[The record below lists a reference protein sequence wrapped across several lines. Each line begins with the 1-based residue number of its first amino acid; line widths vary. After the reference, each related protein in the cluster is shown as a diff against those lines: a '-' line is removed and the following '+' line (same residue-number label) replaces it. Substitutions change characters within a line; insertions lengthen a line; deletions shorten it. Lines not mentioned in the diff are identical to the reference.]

1 VADIKVVPV
10 DAMGTIAP
18 TEPTGGHKKN
28 RLVRELDAGFADP
41 ITLRGGL
48 ICFFSFFLYKER
60 ENLF

>member
-1 VADIKVVPV
+1 
-10 DAMGTIAP
+10 MGTIAP